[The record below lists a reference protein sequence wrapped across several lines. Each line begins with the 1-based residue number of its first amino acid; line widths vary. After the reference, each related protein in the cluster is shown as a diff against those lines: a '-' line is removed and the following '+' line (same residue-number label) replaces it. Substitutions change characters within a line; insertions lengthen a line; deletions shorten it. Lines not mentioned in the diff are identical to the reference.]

1 MLQMISNKE
10 CKYCKTNFTTTSSLM
25 EHITDNRPQSV
36 GHTILFLEPNSKPIK
51 KKTSPVW
58 NFAEKF
64 DGFVKCN
71 TCQKIVPVHNGST
84 TSILNHVKDKHPEE
98 IEKYNR
104 TVARTPQP
112 ILV

>member
-1 MLQMISNKE
+1 
-10 CKYCKTNFTTTSSLM
+10 M
-25 EHITDNRPQSV
+25 EHITYIHSESV

-51 KKTSPVW
+51 KKTSPLW

-64 DGFVKCN
+64 DGFAKCN
-71 TCQKIVPVHNGST
+71 TCQKIVPVHNGTT

-98 IEKYNR
+98 IENKNK

-112 ILV
+112 ILD